1 MSRMKRM
8 KRTLALSAATAA
20 GLLMTVTAT
29 PSVAASTQPP
39 APACVE
45 YYQSWRYTD
54 VVNNCAETVAVTV
67 EYTNGQDAPCRV
79 IGPRAWATF
88 AGYGTDGN
96 YAIAVRTCETTVAE
110 GSDA

>member
-1 MSRMKRM
+1 MSRMKRV
-8 KRTLALSAATAA
+8 KRTLALAAVSAA
-20 GLLMTVTAT
+20 GLLMTVAAT
-29 PSVAASTQPP
+29 PSVAAPAQSP

-79 IGPRAWATF
+79 IAPGAWATF

-96 YAIAVRTCETTVAE
+96 YAIAVRTCEPSVAE
-110 GSDA
+110 VTP